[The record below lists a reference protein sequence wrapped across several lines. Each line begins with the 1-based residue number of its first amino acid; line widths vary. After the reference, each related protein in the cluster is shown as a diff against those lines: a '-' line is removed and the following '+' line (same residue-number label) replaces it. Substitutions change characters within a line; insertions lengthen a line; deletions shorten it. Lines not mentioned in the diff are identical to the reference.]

1 MTGGGPLDSTQ
12 VLVFQAVE
20 RGYERQDIS
29 GGSTISVLLFLI
41 GSVSRSSNATSHGRN
56 KMMAGI
62 SQPTIGKAAAPGN
75 PLRGADPC
83 RDHLHLPA
91 AVHGDVVAESP
102 TISFSTIPTVCGP
115 SCRWAIS
122 SLQNYWDAF
131 ERAPIG
137 IFVMNSVLVTGTTVV
152 LTLFVC
158 SLAAFSFVFLL
169 EWKGRII
176 LFSVLLAT
184 LIIPYETIFIPL
196 LLMASQLPWIGVEGF
211 EIGWLNSYR
220 VQIIP
225 FIADGLTIFLFVQY
239 FRDLPRELIEASRVE
254 GASWWT
260 IYRKVVMPLSGPVLA
275 TAAILKF
282 LFMYNQYL
290 WPLMVVQEEAIRP
303 VMVGLGYFTDQLNV
317 PWGEVMAYLTL
328 ITVPVLAFY
337 LVLQRAFIASIAST
351 GVKG

>member
-1 MTGGGPLDSTQ
+1 MAAVSQDNRGLRLLARYA
-12 VLVFQAVE
+12 VLVLVAV
-20 RGYERQDIS
+20 IF
-29 GGSTISVLLFLI
+29 VFPLLFMAM
-41 GSVSRSSNATSHGRN
+41 SSLKPDQQLLNDTNS
-56 KMMAGI
+56 
-62 SQPTIGKAAAPGN
+62 
-75 PLRGADPC
+75 LRAF
-83 RDHLHLPA
+83 LP
-91 AVHGDVVAESP
+91 VGD
-102 TISFSTIPTVCGP
+102 I
-115 SCRWAIS
+115 
-122 SLQNYWDAF
+122 SLQNYSDAF
-131 ERAPIG
+131 DRAPIG
-137 IFVMNSVLVTGTTVV
+137 VFVVNSVLVTGATVV

-158 SLAAFSFVFLL
+158 SLAAFSFVFLDWRGK
-169 EWKGRII
+169 EII
-176 LFSVLLAT
+176 FSILLAT

-196 LLMASQLPWIGVEGF
+196 LLMASQLPWIGTEGL

-225 FIADGLTIFLFVQY
+225 FIADGLSIFLFVQY

-254 GASWWT
+254 GASWWM
-260 IYRKVVMPLSGPVLA
+260 IYRKVVMPLSGPVIA

-317 PWGEVMAYLTL
+317 PWGEVMAYLTI

-337 LVLQRAFIASIAST
+337 LSLQRVFISSVAST